1 MGKVHWLAQGLR
13 QSSVQVEPSVVMTTQ
28 NFKRKAKKK
37 KKKSLPLAVLFPPA
51 AWRFTESDTTEV
63 T

>member
-28 NFKRKAKKK
+28 NFKSKAKKK
-37 KKKSLPLAVLFPPA
+37 KKKKTNKS
-51 AWRFTESDTTEV
+51 ES
-63 T
+63 